1 MLMGTKLITRYFMR
15 MSMSKDLKVYLDC
28 QKLTINDELGRMV
41 TYDKLGIT
49 DVAYMY
55 WLQLLNGNNSLL
67 FYGNCDFKVKHI
79 ESRKVGE

>member
-1 MLMGTKLITRYFMR
+1 
-15 MSMSKDLKVYLDC
+15 
-28 QKLTINDELGRMV
+28 MV

-79 ESRKVGE
+79 ESRKVGG

>member
-1 MLMGTKLITRYFMR
+1 MR
-15 MSMSKDLKVYLDC
+15 MSVTKGLKVYLDC

>member
-1 MLMGTKLITRYFMR
+1 MFSKYTRQVR
-15 MSMSKDLKVYLDC
+15 TAVL
-28 QKLTINDELGRMV
+28 DELSQDYVIG
-41 TYDKLGIT
+41 
-49 DVAYMY
+49 AYMY